1 MQLWIEENLGKVK
14 NKTGFIKSYSNLLR
28 TIRKTN
34 NPVQVSSAFPN
45 SEKTSVV
52 ELTSDTIV
60 KKVDQIDEFFTETIR
75 SKVYKGFLVALDM
88 RSRRF
93 KLEEDNG
100 NVIQGTIND
109 TLLVESFNIP
119 DRYIAEIKT
128 TEFVDR
134 KDLSIKKVNRLITLS
149 HNEN

>member
-14 NKTGFIKSYSNLLR
+14 NKTGFITSYSNLLR
-28 TIRKTN
+28 TIGKTN
-34 NPVQVSSAFPN
+34 NPVQVSSTFPN

-60 KKVDQIDEFFTETIR
+60 KKVDQIDEFFTETIS

-100 NVIQGTIND
+100 NVIQGTIDD

-119 DRYIAEIKT
+119 DRYVAEIKT